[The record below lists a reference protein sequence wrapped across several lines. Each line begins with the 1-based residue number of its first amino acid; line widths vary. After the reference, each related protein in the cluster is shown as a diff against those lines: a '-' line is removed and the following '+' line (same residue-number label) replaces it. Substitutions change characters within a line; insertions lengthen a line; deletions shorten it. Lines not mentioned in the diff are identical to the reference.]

1 MLERCSACGKPFG
14 IAEAAPGASTQT
26 PVKAAR
32 PITTSAA
39 LSNCK
44 KAPGAKYC
52 SGELVVSL
60 GLGGEQI
67 DGLRFDSA
75 EES

>member
-32 PITTSAA
+32 PITTVLKFMFVSP
-39 LSNCK
+39 NRPRK
-44 KAPGAKYC
+44 KNGYN
-52 SGELVVSL
+52 SR
-60 GLGGEQI
+60 
-67 DGLRFDSA
+67 RFPRF
-75 EES
+75 